1 MCQILLLVPY
11 SRQVSSAKDR
21 YFTIAN
27 YVHFVIVCFF
37 SCNVSPALAEI
48 RYVGVSAIKGAYI
61 GIIYYARDFVLICTE
76 IPGRFIM
83 ADSDNPDCL
92 AMLGMPRE

>member
-1 MCQILLLVPY
+1 M
-11 SRQVSSAKDR
+11 
-21 YFTIAN
+21 
-27 YVHFVIVCFF
+27 CFF
-37 SCNVSPALAEI
+37 SCNISPALAEI
-48 RYVGVSAIKGAYI
+48 RYVGAMVGVSAIKGAYI